1 MTPASK
7 KQKGRKFQQWVRDK
21 LLEAFKPYKIRPDDI
36 KSTSM
41 GASGEDLQFSP
52 FARDLIGISVEC
64 KSHKSFAV
72 YKIYEQ
78 CVTNAK
84 GNEPVVFIKQNNS
97 KPLAIVDAEHYI
109 SLLKISKEKENL
121 SVKGIPDTR

>member
-1 MTPASK
+1 VALTPASK
-7 KQKGRKFQQWVRDK
+7 KAKGRIFQQWVRDK
-21 LLEAFKPYKIRPDDI
+21 LLAAFDERGVRAEDIR
-36 KSTSM
+36 STSM

-64 KSHKSFAV
+64 KSHKSFA
-72 YKIYEQ
+72 IYNIYDQ

-84 GNEPVVFIKQNNS
+84 GNEPVVFIKANLK

-109 SLLKISKEKENL
+109 SLLKLSKEKE
-121 SVKGIPDTR
+121 T

>member
-1 MTPASK
+1 MAALTPASK
-7 KQKGRKFQQWVRDK
+7 KAKGRIMQQWVRDK
-21 LLEAFKPYKIRPDDI
+21 ILAAFKTLRPDDV

-52 FARDLIGISVEC
+52 FARDLLGISVEC

-97 KPLAIVDAEHYI
+97 KPLAIMDAEYYI
-109 SLLKISKEKENL
+109 SLLKASKE
-121 SVKGIPDTR
+121 V

>member
-1 MTPASK
+1 MKPSSA
-7 KQKGRKFQQWVRDK
+7 KQKGRLFQQVIRNK
-21 LLEAFKPYKIRPDDI
+21 LLAAFKDMGVRPDDV
-36 KSTSM
+36 KSVSM
-41 GASGEDLQFSP
+41 GVSGEDLQFSP

-72 YKIYEQ
+72 YNIYDQ

-84 GNEPVVFIKQNNS
+84 GNEPVVFIKANLK

-109 SLLKISKEKENL
+109 SLLKLSKEKE
-121 SVKGIPDTR
+121 T

>member
-1 MTPASK
+1 MLPQSA

-21 LLEAFKPYKIRPDDI
+21 LLEAFKPLGVRPDDV

-52 FARDLIGISVEC
+52 FARDLMGISVEC

-72 YKIYEQ
+72 YKIYDQ
-78 CVTNAK
+78 CKTNA
-84 GNEPVVFIKQNNS
+84 GNHEPVVFIKQNGS
-97 KPLAIVDAEHYI
+97 KPLAILDAEHYI
-109 SLLKISKEKENL
+109 DLLK
-121 SVKGIPDTR
+121 VKAERDKA

>member
-7 KQKGRKFQQWVRDK
+7 KAKGRTFQNWVRDK
-21 LLEAFKPYKIRPDDI
+21 LFEAFKNFGLRAEDI
-36 KSTSM
+36 KGTSM
-41 GASGEDLQFSP
+41 GVSGEDLQFSP

-97 KPLAIVDAEHYI
+97 KPLALVDANHYI
-109 SLLKISKEKENL
+109 SLLKLSKEKEA
-121 SVKGIPDTR
+121 